1 MGRGWLAGTV
11 LAAFLLTFLQAPGLT
26 VADTKYDLAQNPL
39 GFLHRAAHLW
49 SSQAPMGQVQNQ
61 AYGYFFP
68 HGAFFSLGHIL
79 GLPAWATQRIWWALL
94 ILAGFWGIVR
104 LCEVLGIG
112 TRGSRVIAAVAFALS
127 PRVLTTLGSI
137 SSETLPMMLAPWVLL
152 APAAL
157 GVVGM
162 PRVPGASGWRRLLP
176 RRPTAE
182 SLSLRGSTSP
192 AASALALALMGS
204 VNAVATVA
212 AFLPA
217 ALWWASYRP
226 NRTWWRFT
234 RVWIP
239 LLVLGTFWWVVP
251 LLVLGKVSPPFLD
264 YIESSGVT
272 TQWASLGEVLRGTD
286 SWTPY
291 VSPERIAGAVLVTQ
305 PAAVLATGVL
315 AAAGMAGLALRSMPA
330 RGRFTLVLIAGLVG
344 ICAGYAGELGGPFAE
359 SVRVFLDSGGAPL
372 RNVHKLEPL
381 IRIPLVIG
389 LAHLLRRVPLP
400 ASVPMPVWRSG
411 FAHPERNRMVAVAAL
426 LLAALTLSTSLAWT
440 SKLAPRGAYDKVPAY
455 WQETADWLA
464 HNASDTRALVVPGAP
479 FGSQIWGLTRD
490 EPLQALASTPWAVR
504 DAVPLTP
511 PGAIRAMDSVQ
522 RLIADGRPSTG
533 LAPTLIAQGIGV
545 LVLRNDLDPDTS
557 RSTRPMLAHQ
567 AIEGSPGISKVAEFG
582 NPIEVGHGDGLVA
595 DGDLRPTYPAIEI
608 YRVTADQPG
617 TPVDI
622 HSGPGAPADF
632 PGARTVPLGPVPVVQ
647 GGPEVLERLRR
658 NDSAAG
664 PMLLA
669 ADAAAAGLKPTATT
683 ITDTPMDREADF
695 GRVDNHNS
703 ALRAPTDARRTHN
716 LVPDYPVPGAQPV
729 EGQWSGATVTA
740 SSSAADATQLG
751 GAAPGSS
758 TAAAFDGDPTTAW
771 LSTSAEHAV
780 GQWLRLDLDH
790 PIAAGALRVTTSP
803 AAIGVPVKWMEVR
816 TSNGTVAARIT
827 KPGEPVSISLPPGR
841 TSWLTITATDTENG
855 TAGGQFGISE
865 VNLFDYSNRDAPVP
879 VDIRHRTVLPP
890 VAAGTPVSGWN
901 LGQEFPGRSGC
912 FDAPDRVRCSKGLAL
927 PAEEPGAFER
937 TLSVPDP
944 MTVAPQLTV
953 RTRQGP
959 ALEGL
964 LTDPERPV
972 ARGKADV
979 GDLRGS
985 AFAAT
990 DGDPRTSWIAP
1001 EETVRQKGGAKPT
1014 LTIQLPRPELVT
1026 GLEVTPPMGALP
1038 ARPTSLAVNL
1048 GDGPQ
1053 VREIPPAPK
1062 DRDPEAGPDGE
1073 SPSGKTGGATPT
1085 TTPSPDAP
1093 APQPKS
1099 TSRPAPMSAP
1109 PTPVRLELHPA
1120 VTDHIEI
1127 SVNSWKP
1134 VLDRTAL
1141 GFTQEQPP
1149 GLAEVSVLGPDY
1161 PAAAPGDRPVT
1172 VDCAH
1177 GPTIAVAGRVLHTS
1191 VTATADEL
1199 RTGQPVPAT
1208 VCPPDAESAEGTVA
1222 DGAPQPVDL
1231 PNGSVDVTVV
1241 PTEMFSVDELRLDN
1255 TAFTATAAG
1264 ATAPGNAENQAPSAG
1279 DSPPVG
1285 TLDPTPD
1292 GVPGDS
1298 SDGAS
1303 QATSG
1308 SAPGNA
1314 TVARSDTDSSPG
1326 ITTDGSPHD
1335 AAAESSPH
1343 DAAGSSSSDVAGR
1356 TPGSAEGVL
1365 PSAIG
1370 IAPAARTGISASDG
1384 DRLLTLPLS
1393 TNVGWKAHTADGH
1406 TLAPVVVDGWKQ
1418 GWVVPAD
1425 AHGAVT
1431 VEFPIDRW
1439 YRLAIFGGLLLLI
1452 PLVLLAIPVP
1462 RRLRGLLAR
1471 GKRETAAD
1479 IHSTVNSNAAT
1490 SASSNAAIGANSSTT
1505 NSTSS
1510 SAAIGDSAAIST
1522 SNSAAIGANGGA
1534 ATSGASVSAASGHP
1548 DTGSAGLEP
1557 ADLRH
1562 AESTM
1567 PESDSTRIATPLG
1580 PSRTPVAHRGGV
1592 GVEDHQG
1599 GDVGAGVYD
1608 PPPRTW
1614 DSWWLGAAGIAIAAF
1629 IIAGPVA
1636 TVCAAAA
1643 LAAVRFAPRAP
1654 FVLAATAGVGVVI
1667 AEAALSTGPW
1677 RSGTE
1682 YMGGSLWVQ
1691 FPALVAVIA
1700 LGVAALPARRRIRL
1714 RRPTTD

>member
-1 MGRGWLAGTV
+1 MGRRWFAGTV
-11 LAAFLLTFLQAPGLT
+11 LAAFLLTFLQAPGNT
-26 VADTKYDLAQNPL
+26 VADTKYDLAQNPV
-39 GFLHRAAHLW
+39 GFLQRAAHLW

-68 HGAFFSLGHIL
+68 HGAFFSLGHVL
-79 GLPAWATQRIWWALL
+79 GLPAWVSQRIWWALL

-112 TRGSRVIAAVAFALS
+112 TRGSRVVAAVAFALS

-157 GVVGM
+157 GVVGL
-162 PRVPGASGWRRLLP
+162 PRVRAVRSGWRRLLP
-176 RRPTAE
+176 HRPTAD
-182 SLSLRGSTSP
+182 SVSMRGATSP

-234 RVWIP
+234 RAWIP
-239 LLVLGTFWWVVP
+239 LLILGTFWWVVP

-305 PAAVLATGVL
+305 PAAVLASGAL
-315 AAAGMAGLALRSMPA
+315 AAAGMAGLALRSMPG

-344 ICAGYAGELGGPFAE
+344 ICAGYAGQLGGPFAE
-359 SVRVFLDSGGAPL
+359 SVRIFLDSGGAPL

-400 ASVPMPVWRSG
+400 ASVPMPVWRSA

-426 LLAALTLSTSLAWT
+426 LLAALALSTSLAWT
-440 SKLAPRGAYDKVPAY
+440 GKLAPRGAYDKVPAY
-455 WQETADWLA
+455 WQQTADWLA

-490 EPLQALASTPWAVR
+490 EPLQALARTPWAVR

-533 LAPTLIAQGIGV
+533 LAPTLIDQGIGI
-545 LVLRNDLDPDTS
+545 LLLRNDLDPDTS
-557 RSTRPMLAHQ
+557 RSTRPMLAHE
-567 AIEGSPGISKVAEFG
+567 AIEGSPGITKVAEFG

-608 YRVTADQPG
+608 YRVSDGDSGQPAD
-617 TPVDI
+617 I
-622 HSGPGAPADF
+622 RSGPGAPASF
-632 PGARTVPLGPVPVVQ
+632 PGARTVPLNSVPVVQ

-658 NDSAAG
+658 NGSGANG
-664 PMLLA
+664 PTLLA
-669 ADAAAAGLKPTATT
+669 ADAARAGLTPSATT

-703 ALRAPTDARRTHN
+703 ALRARTDARRTHN

-758 TAAAFDGDPTTAW
+758 TAAAFDGDPSTAW

-780 GQWLRLDLDH
+780 GQWLRLGLDH
-790 PIAAGALRVTTSP
+790 PIQAGALQVTTSP
-803 AAIGVPVKWMEVR
+803 AAIGDPVKWIEVR
-816 TSNGTVAARIT
+816 TANGTVAARISE
-827 KPGEPVSISLPPGR
+827 PGAPVSVSLPPGR
-841 TSWLTITATDTENG
+841 TDWLTITATRTENG
-855 TAGGQFGISE
+855 TGGGQFGISE
-865 VNLFDYSNRDAPVP
+865 VQLFDYSNRDAPTP
-879 VDIRHRTVLPP
+879 VTIRHRTVLPSVP
-890 VAAGTPVSGWN
+890 AGTPVRGWN

-937 TLSVPDP
+937 TLDVPAP
-944 MTVAPQLTV
+944 VTVAPRLTL

-959 ALEGL
+959 ALESL
-964 LTDPERPV
+964 LTDPERPI

-1001 EETVRQKGGAKPT
+1001 EETVRNRTGAKPT
-1014 LTIQLPRPELVT
+1014 LTVALPRPELVT

-1038 ARPTSLAVNL
+1038 ARPTSIAVNL

-1062 DRDPEAGPDGE
+1062 GRDPEATAE
-1073 SPSGKTGGATPT
+1073 SPGRTSPTATP
-1085 TTPSPDAP
+1085 PRDAP

-1099 TSRPAPMSAP
+1099 TDTPAPMSAP
-1109 PTPVRLELHPA
+1109 PTPVRLELYPH

-1127 SVNSWKP
+1127 SIDTWKP

-1161 PAAAPGDRPVT
+1161 PAPAPGDRPVT
-1172 VDCAH
+1172 VDCDH
-1177 GPTIAVAGRVLHTS
+1177 GPTLAVAGRVLHTS

-1199 RTGQPVPAT
+1199 RTGKPVSAT
-1208 VCPPDAESAEGTVA
+1208 VCAPGDTAYG
-1222 DGAPQPVDL
+1222 GATVDL
-1231 PNGSVDVTVV
+1231 PAGSVDVAVA
-1241 PTEMFSVDELRLDN
+1241 PTELFSVDELRLDN
-1255 TAFTATAAG
+1255 TAFEAATP
-1264 ATAPGNAENQAPSAG
+1264 ATPA
-1279 DSPPVG
+1279 
-1285 TLDPTPD
+1285 
-1292 GVPGDS
+1292 
-1298 SDGAS
+1298 
-1303 QATSG
+1303 
-1308 SAPGNA
+1308 
-1314 TVARSDTDSSPG
+1314 
-1326 ITTDGSPHD
+1326 TDGGDATRPAHD
-1335 AAAESSPH
+1335 GDEATGEGGTAVDRPAPESTGGADRPAGI
-1343 DAAGSSSSDVAGR
+1343 DA
-1356 TPGSAEGVL
+1356 P
-1365 PSAIG
+1365 P
-1370 IAPAARTGISASDG
+1370 G
-1384 DRLLTLPLS
+1384 DRLLVLPLS
-1393 TNVGWKAHTADGH
+1393 TNVGWTAHTGDGH
-1406 TLAPVVVDGWKQ
+1406 TLRPVVVDGWKQ
-1418 GWVVPAD
+1418 GWVIPAD
-1425 AHGAVT
+1425 AHGPVT
-1431 VEFPIDRW
+1431 VGFPIDRW

-1452 PLVLLAIPVP
+1452 PLVLLALPVP
-1462 RRLRGLLAR
+1462 GRLR
-1471 GKRETAAD
+1471 KRLGHKRNHRADELPQDDTTPLPAEGGTPGGTALSAAD
-1479 IHSTVNSNAAT
+1479 SPVPADGAPTT
-1490 SASSNAAIGANSSTT
+1490 SADGALAHGIGGGTTPRPDGASSTSDDHT
-1505 NSTSS
+1505 DNPVT
-1510 SAAIGDSAAIST
+1510 AVRAP
-1522 SNSAAIGANGGA
+1522 
-1534 ATSGASVSAASGHP
+1534 ASPAVS
-1548 DTGSAGLEP
+1548 
-1557 ADLRH
+1557 
-1562 AESTM
+1562 
-1567 PESDSTRIATPLG
+1567 
-1580 PSRTPVAHRGGV
+1580 
-1592 GVEDHQG
+1592 
-1599 GDVGAGVYD
+1599 YD

-1614 DSWWLGAAGIAIAAF
+1614 NSWWLGAAGVLIAAF
-1629 IIAGPVA
+1629 LIAGPIGA
-1636 TVCAAAA
+1636 VCAAIGVV
-1643 LAAVRFAPRAP
+1643 AVRVLPQAPL
-1654 FVLAATAGVGVVI
+1654 VLAVLAGAGTI
-1667 AEAALSTGPW
+1667 LGEAALSTGPW
-1677 RSGTE
+1677 RSGE
-1682 YMGGSLWVQ
+1682 VYMGGSLWAQV
-1691 FPALVAVIA
+1691 PALVAVVA
-1700 LGVAALPARRRIRL
+1700 VGVAALPARKPWGRAGSAIR
-1714 RRPTTD
+1714 TGV

>member
-1 MGRGWLAGTV
+1 MSTARADAAPAAASSADSLSSAGAPLGRRWFAGTV
-11 LAAFLLTFLQAPGLT
+11 LVAFLLTFLQAPGNT
-26 VADTKYDLAQNPL
+26 VADTKYDLAQNPV
-39 GFLHRAAHLW
+39 GFLQRAAHLW

-68 HGAFFSLGHIL
+68 HGAFFSLGHVL
-79 GLPAWATQRIWWALL
+79 GLPAWVTQRIWWALL

-104 LCEVLGIG
+104 LCEALGIG

-162 PRVPGASGWRRLLP
+162 PRIHAARSGWRRLLP
-176 RRPTAE
+176 HRPTAE
-182 SLSLRGSTSP
+182 SVSMRGATSP

-234 RVWIP
+234 RAWIP
-239 LLVLGTFWWVVP
+239 LLILGTLWWVVP

-330 RGRFTLVLIAGLVG
+330 RKRFTLVLIAGLVG
-344 ICAGYAGELGGPFAE
+344 ICAGYAGQLGGPFAE
-359 SVRVFLDSGGAPL
+359 SVRIFLDSGGAPL

-400 ASVPMPVWRSG
+400 ASVPMPLWRSA

-426 LLAALTLSTSLAWT
+426 LLAALALSTSLAWT
-440 SKLAPRGAYDKVPAY
+440 GKLAPRGAYDKVPAY
-455 WQETADWLA
+455 WQQTADWLA
-464 HNASDTRALVVPGAP
+464 RNASDTRALVVPGAP

-490 EPLQALASTPWAVR
+490 EPLQALARTPWAVR

-533 LAPTLIAQGIGV
+533 LAPTLIDQGIGI

-557 RSTRPMLAHQ
+557 RSTRPMLAHA
-567 AIEGSPGISKVAEFG
+567 AIEGSPGITKVAEFG

-608 YRVTADQPG
+608 YRVSAGDRGDPAE
-617 TPVDI
+617 I
-622 HSGPGAPADF
+622 RSGPGAPASF
-632 PGARTVPLGPVPVVQ
+632 PGARTVPLPSVPVVQ

-658 NDSAAG
+658 NDSDASGSA
-664 PMLLA
+664 LLA
-669 ADAAAAGLKPTATT
+669 ADAARAGLTPVATT

-729 EGQWSGATVTA
+729 QGQWSGAAVTA

-758 TAAAFDGDPTTAW
+758 TAAAFDGDPSTAW

-790 PIAAGALRVTTSP
+790 PIEAGALQVTTSP
-803 AAIGVPVKWMEVR
+803 AAIGDPVKWIEVR
-816 TSNGTVAARIT
+816 TANGTVAARISE
-827 KPGEPVSISLPPGR
+827 PGAPVSVSLPPGR
-841 TSWLTITATDTENG
+841 TDWLTITATRTENG
-855 TAGGQFGISE
+855 TGGGQFGISE
-865 VNLFDYSNRDAPVP
+865 VQLFDYSNRDAPTP
-879 VDIRHRTVLPP
+879 VTIRHHTVLPP
-890 VAAGTPVSGWN
+890 VPAGTPVRGWN

-937 TLSVPDP
+937 TLGVPDP
-944 MTVAPQLTV
+944 MTVAPRLTL

-964 LTDPERPV
+964 LTDPERPI

-1001 EETVRQKGGAKPT
+1001 EDTVRNRTGAKPT

-1038 ARPTSLAVNL
+1038 ARPTSIAVNL

-1053 VREIPPAPK
+1053 VREVPPAPK
-1062 DRDPEAGPDGE
+1062 GRDPEATAD
-1073 SPSGKTGGATPT
+1073 SPGRTSPTATP
-1085 TTPSPDAP
+1085 PRNAP
-1093 APQPKS
+1093 APEPKS
-1099 TSRPAPMSAP
+1099 TDTPAPMSAP
-1109 PTPVRLELHPA
+1109 PTPVRLELHPY
-1120 VTDHIEI
+1120 VTDHIEL
-1127 SVNSWKP
+1127 SVDTWKP

-1141 GFTQEQPP
+1141 GLTQEQPP

-1161 PAAAPGDRPVT
+1161 PAPAPGDRPVT
-1172 VDCAH
+1172 VDCDH

-1191 VTATADEL
+1191 VTATADAL
-1199 RTGQPVPAT
+1199 LTGKPVSAT
-1208 VCPPDAESAEGTVA
+1208 VCVPGDG
-1222 DGAPQPVDL
+1222 GAPGTVDL
-1231 PNGSVDVTVV
+1231 PAGSVDVTVA
-1241 PTEMFSVDELRLDN
+1241 PTELFSVDELRLDN
-1255 TAFTATAAG
+1255 TAFAADG
-1264 ATAPGNAENQAPSAG
+1264 SASPESLAPGSPEDTGRPAG
-1279 DSPPVG
+1279 ID
-1285 TLDPTPD
+1285 
-1292 GVPGDS
+1292 
-1298 SDGAS
+1298 
-1303 QATSG
+1303 
-1308 SAPGNA
+1308 
-1314 TVARSDTDSSPG
+1314 
-1326 ITTDGSPHD
+1326 
-1335 AAAESSPH
+1335 
-1343 DAAGSSSSDVAGR
+1343 
-1356 TPGSAEGVL
+1356 
-1365 PSAIG
+1365 
-1370 IAPAARTGISASDG
+1370 APAG
-1384 DRLLTLPLS
+1384 DRLLVLPLS
-1393 TNVGWKAHTADGH
+1393 TNVGWTAHTGDGH
-1406 TLAPVVVDGWKQ
+1406 ALRPVVVDGWKQ
-1418 GWVVPAD
+1418 GWVIPAD
-1425 AHGAVT
+1425 AHGPVT
-1431 VEFPIDRW
+1431 VGFPIDRW

-1452 PLVLLAIPVP
+1452 PLALLALPVP
-1462 RRLRGLLAR
+1462 RRLR
-1471 GKRETAAD
+1471 KRLWHNGDGRHAAELPAD
-1479 IHSTVNSNAAT
+1479 GTTPLPAAGRT
-1490 SASSNAAIGANSSTT
+1490 PGAPVL
-1505 NSTSS
+1505 
-1510 SAAIGDSAAIST
+1510 SAAESPAPADG
-1522 SNSAAIGANGGA
+1522 
-1534 ATSGASVSAASGHP
+1534 
-1548 DTGSAGLEP
+1548 EP
-1557 ADLRH
+1557 A
-1562 AESTM
+1562 T
-1567 PESDSTRIATPLG
+1567 T
-1580 PSRTPVAHRGGV
+1580 
-1592 GVEDHQG
+1592 
-1599 GDVGAGVYD
+1599 YD

-1614 DSWWLGAAGIAIAAF
+1614 NSWWLGAAGVSIAAF
-1629 IIAGPVA
+1629 LISGPIG
-1636 TVCAAAA
+1636 TLCAAAG
-1643 LAAVRFAPRAP
+1643 LVAVRLLPKAPL
-1654 FVLAATAGVGVVI
+1654 VLAVLAGAGTI
-1667 AEAALSTGPW
+1667 LGEAALSTGPW
-1677 RSGTE
+1677 RSAE
-1682 YMGGSLWVQ
+1682 AYMGGSLWTQ
-1691 FPALVAVIA
+1691 FPALVAVVA
-1700 LGVAALPARRRIRL
+1700 VGVAALPARAPIRRARSTN
-1714 RRPTTD
+1714 RTGV